1 MRSVRISG
9 SEGELGILHGHA
21 PLLTA
26 IKPGLISY
34 RSMEDKDEVLY
45 VSGGLLEVQ
54 PAFNEESDD
63 AAVSVTVLADTAVRG
78 KEIDEAKAEEEAK
91 AAQEAFENAQNSPAG
106 QSPAIRTTPPRLSI
120 CPAPWQ
126 GSTRPRFRTIT
137 TTEPHKANEIPGTVP
152 GIFCFWA
159 VRISAARDSDI
170 NMI

>member
-1 MRSVRISG
+1 MADVPFVLEVVSAEGRLFRGLVRSVRISG

-34 RSMEDKDEVLY
+34 RSMEDKDEVMY

-78 KEIDEAKAEEEAK
+78 KEIDEAKAEEEAR
-91 AAQEAFENAQNSPAG
+91 AAQEAFENAQNSSGGATDYAT
-106 QSPAIRTTPPRLSI
+106 AIVNLSRAMARLH
-120 CPAPWQ
+120 AAQ
-126 GSTRPRFRTIT
+126 
-137 TTEPHKANEIPGTVP
+137 
-152 GIFCFWA
+152 
-159 VRISAARDSDI
+159 IS
-170 NMI
+170 NHHYN

>member
-1 MRSVRISG
+1 MADVPFVLEVVRAEGRLFRGLVRSVRISG

-34 RSMEDKDEVLY
+34 RSMEDKDEVMY

-78 KEIDEAKAEEEAK
+78 KEIDEAKAEEEAR
-91 AAQEAFENAQNSPAG
+91 AAQEAFENAQNSSGGAKAG
-106 QSPAIRTTPPRLSI
+106 DTDYATAIVNLSRAMARLH
-120 CPAPWQ
+120 AAQ
-126 GSTRPRFRTIT
+126 
-137 TTEPHKANEIPGTVP
+137 
-152 GIFCFWA
+152 
-159 VRISAARDSDI
+159 IS
-170 NMI
+170 NHHYN